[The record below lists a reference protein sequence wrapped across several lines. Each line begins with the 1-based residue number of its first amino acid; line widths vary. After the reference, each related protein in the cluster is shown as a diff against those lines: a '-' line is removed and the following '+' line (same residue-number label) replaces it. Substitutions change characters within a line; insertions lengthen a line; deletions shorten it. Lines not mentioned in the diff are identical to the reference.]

1 MGTSLFNGH
10 SYLCLRCFGKPELNL
25 RLNVYS
31 RCSLP
36 PTPMRASRWFRN
48 FSGRNWCGHVTG
60 TALPR
65 IQEATDRSSRRLPV
79 RADNAPRPFRRAM
92 RCPHGPA
99 SKRASPPGHGI
110 CRRGC
115 AKRPRRITCGRH
127 VWSLIARGRGSR
139 LVTGKGNRSHATSF
153 LLPDRDHDDGRL
165 LTHRNICP
173 EIESCGCPWLPVENR
188 ESSVSCPH
196 LGTILECPTAP
207 IERSI

>member
-79 RADNAPRPFRRAM
+79 RADNAPRCRAAFPT
-92 RCPHGPA
+92 CNA
-99 SKRASPPGHGI
+99 LSTWPGQQAG
-110 CRRGC
+110 
-115 AKRPRRITCGRH
+115 
-127 VWSLIARGRGSR
+127 
-139 LVTGKGNRSHATSF
+139 
-153 LLPDRDHDDGRL
+153 
-165 LTHRNICP
+165 
-173 EIESCGCPWLPVENR
+173 
-188 ESSVSCPH
+188 ESSWTRNMPTGLCQEAAANHVRTSRVVFDRARARISSRHGEGESLTCH
-196 LGTILECPTAP
+196 LLFASRP
-207 IERSI
+207 